1 MKRFALILALLPVPA
16 LAAPS
21 DADLAAAY
29 RIAKVVTTRCATLV
43 LQPGAEQAQTARVGV
58 SALQG
63 GAVSLAD
70 MAAATDKLAAE
81 FEKTHGVALRR
92 SKVGLCKA
100 GEAEIKSG
108 TAIGRMLKRK

>member
-1 MKRFALILALLPVPA
+1 MKRLALILALLPAPA

-21 DADLAAAY
+21 DAELAASF
-29 RIAKVVTTRCATLV
+29 RIAKVITTRCDKLV
-43 LQPGAEQAQTARVGV
+43 LQPGVEKAQNARVGV

-63 GAVSLAD
+63 GKTTLKD
-70 MAAATDKLAAE
+70 MAAATETAAAA

-92 SKVGLCKA
+92 SKASLCKA